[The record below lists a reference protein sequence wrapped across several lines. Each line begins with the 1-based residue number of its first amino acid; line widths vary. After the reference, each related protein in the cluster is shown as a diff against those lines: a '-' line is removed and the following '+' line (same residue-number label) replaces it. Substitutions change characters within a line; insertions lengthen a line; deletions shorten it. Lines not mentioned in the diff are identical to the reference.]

1 MLKKALLILLCAII
15 CACPLLGCSEVDTY
29 EIPLNSELL
38 YGRNILSTMP
48 NSKALLYA
56 YDNIV
61 SGVNKSLKEIPVSNN
76 TLHISKEEL
85 IMVMDTYRR
94 DHVEHFWFGN
104 SYNYTY
110 NDETII
116 NLKPQYTMSGY
127 KLKEAKQKLEE
138 KVLKLL
144 DGITSSMSEYEKEL
158 LIHDSLAQSTVY
170 VESKNSHNLYG
181 AIVEGKAVCEGYAEA
196 FQYLLNR
203 AGISSFIVIGNSKN
217 PSDKDGTSQ
226 AHAWN
231 LVRIDNEYY
240 HVDLTWDD
248 QKNHTYHSYFNVS
261 DDVILQDHEIT
272 PTNYQ
277 LPACNS
283 NTANYFV
290 KNDTHI
296 TDYTLDEIVA
306 LFNKSNKANFY
317 LDGDVEAFLS
327 WYKNNIGTIAEKI
340 GIKGSFEY
348 SSETLGN
355 EIVLT
360 ITTE

>member
-15 CACPLLGCSEVDTY
+15 CACPLLGCSEIDTY

-144 DGITSSMSEYEKEL
+144 DGIASSMSEYEKEL

-217 PSDKDGTSQ
+217 PSDKDGTSPMHKRFPND
-226 AHAWN
+226 A
-231 LVRIDNEYY
+231 
-240 HVDLTWDD
+240 
-248 QKNHTYHSYFNVS
+248 
-261 DDVILQDHEIT
+261 DH
-272 PTNYQ
+272 
-277 LPACNS
+277 
-283 NTANYFV
+283 
-290 KNDTHI
+290 HI
-296 TDYTLDEIVA
+296 
-306 LFNKSNKANFY
+306 
-317 LDGDVEAFLS
+317 
-327 WYKNNIGTIAEKI
+327 
-340 GIKGSFEY
+340 
-348 SSETLGN
+348 
-355 EIVLT
+355 
-360 ITTE
+360 